1 MAFAGA
7 ATGAAGGK
15 ADDPK
20 AANGSVEGN
29 TDDDGAVEELL
40 PVTGGQSEA
49 KDPKGSEL
57 FDASDWLVAA
67 GAAAGGTAA
76 ASPKKSSLNGLTLLE
91 EVEAVE
97 VVMGLVELA
106 MLGLLVLGEM
116 FLFPCTMTSFGG
128 GFNFKEVLVV
138 APIFWKEKEWADE
151 FSQDHEYP

>member
-1 MAFAGA
+1 MALAGA

-15 ADDPK
+15 AEDPK

-57 FDASDWLVAA
+57 FDASDWLVTA
-67 GAAAGGTAA
+67 GAAAGGAAA

-91 EVEAVE
+91 EVEEVE
-97 VVMGLVELA
+97 VVMGLAL
-106 MLGLLVLGEM
+106 LGLLVLGEI